1 MTDAHLVLVGLMGV
15 GKTSVGEVCA
25 TRLDRPFV
33 DTDDLVETAAGMTIA
48 DVFAYYGE
56 ARFRALEREA
66 VTDACASPVPAVVAC
81 GGGAVLH
88 ADNRRRLKTAGL
100 VVWLQAPPEVL
111 VDRVGRGHARAER
124 PLLADGPAPTLE
136 RLAVVRADAYGAVAD
151 AHIDTSGLTVSEVA
165 DAVLEVYRL

>member
-1 MTDAHLVLVGLMGV
+1 MSGEHLVLVGLMGA

-25 TRLDRPFV
+25 TRLGRPFI

-56 ARFRALEREA
+56 DRFRALEREA
-66 VTDACASPVPAVVAC
+66 VTDACASPAPAVVAC

-88 ADNRRRLKTAGL
+88 ADNRRRLASAGY

-111 VDRVGRGHARAER
+111 VDRVGRGQPRTER

-136 RLAVVRADAYGAVAD
+136 RLAFVRADAYAAVAD
-151 AHIDTSGLTVSEVA
+151 ARVDTSDLTVSEVA
-165 DAVLEVYRL
+165 DAVIEVYRK

>member
-56 ARFRALEREA
+56 DRFRALEREA

-111 VDRVGRGHARAER
+111 VDWVGRGY
-124 PLLADGPAPTLE
+124 
-136 RLAVVRADAYGAVAD
+136 V
-151 AHIDTSGLTVSEVA
+151 
-165 DAVLEVYRL
+165 